1 MAAQVEPV
9 AVELDRLGDS
19 ADRSVGLEDRSG
31 LTPKGKDVRRG
42 QAGRT
47 STEDRRVDCLALF
60 MGQALVRF
68 RAEMR
73 VATTLRCVGRRQ
85 VSPPSLPDP

>member
-9 AVELDRLGDS
+9 AVELDRLGDA
-19 ADRSVGLEDRSG
+19 ADRSVGLEDRAG
-31 LTPKGKDVRRG
+31 LTPKGKDVRGG
-42 QAGRT
+42 QAGRAA
-47 STEDRRVDCLALF
+47 TEDGRVDGLALF
-60 MGQALVRF
+60 VRQALVRF

-85 VSPPSLPDP
+85 VSPPLLPDP